1 MTKKLIIAI
10 LALCTILTT
19 SQAVLAKEKSQT
31 VTIKTTIRSILK
43 KKKETSRII
52 KSKSAR
58 HLKFL

>member
-31 VTIKTTIRSILK
+31 VTIKNNYSVYI
-43 KKKETSRII
+43 KKETSRII

>member
-31 VTIKTTIRSILK
+31 VTIKNNYSVYIK
-43 KKKETSRII
+43 KEKETSRII

>member
-31 VTIKTTIRSILK
+31 VTIKNKLFG
-43 KKKETSRII
+43 
-52 KSKSAR
+52 
-58 HLKFL
+58 LY